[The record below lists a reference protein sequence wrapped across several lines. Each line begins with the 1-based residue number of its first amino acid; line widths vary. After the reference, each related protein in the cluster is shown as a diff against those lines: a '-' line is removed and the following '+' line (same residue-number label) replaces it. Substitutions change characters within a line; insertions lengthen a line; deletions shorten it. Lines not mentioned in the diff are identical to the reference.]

1 MTWILVVEDEPD
13 IRQALAE
20 ELSDEGYQVDVAV
33 DGHDAL
39 DKLSDTHPDLIISDI
54 AMPRMDGLE
63 LLQRVRADH
72 PGLDAVP
79 FVLLT
84 AFGYPE
90 QEFAGRTNGADLL
103 LTKPI
108 DFDELFASVE
118 MQLRKAGQRSSVRPA
133 RLN

>member
-1 MTWILVVEDEPD
+1 MTHILVVEDEPD
-13 IRQALAE
+13 IREALAE

-39 DKLSDTHPDLIISDI
+39 DKLCDTFPDLIISDI

-63 LLQRVRADH
+63 LLQRVRTDY
-72 PGLDAVP
+72 PDLDTVP
-79 FVLLT
+79 FLLLT

-90 QEFAGRTNGADLL
+90 QEFAGRMDGADLL

-108 DFDELFASVE
+108 DFDELFATVDS
-118 MQLRKAGQRSSVRPA
+118 QLRQAGLHGAAPTQ
-133 RLN
+133 LN